1 MWETVRH
8 ELGHLEWDAAPALT
22 QDLLSEWTLTV
33 AHLVAVRRL
42 LGPVR
47 VQDPVAMLATAAA
60 GAARTPDAGLVV
72 APSLQGV
79 SDAITG
85 AAGLLKVAS
94 EDVRH
99 SHGAT
104 LNHVAYELAHWVR
117 VRATDDRV
125 TAWLLAGET
134 ALDSAIHAPVGRS
147 RIGIGLAA
155 WQDALAVVQPVQS
168 APIVRRSVALGHLA
182 ILRNANALIAEA
194 GQSGGLP
201 RPYSD
206 ALLGDIHQLARAHQ
220 AALSQIDSRGLGS
233 TRVDQAVMLKLGGAV
248 RQLTGQSDITETSRT
263 RLDALLRSSLG
274 EAVLV
279 ANLTNLTAA
288 KPAADSIG
296 RLALEYLAHPGILRP
311 TGGLQPLPAKA
322 PAVRSPV
329 PVQERSAPVVVGEPS
344 ITPGTVLAGDAITSL
359 CRARDLGVAAASGDP
374 INPPDKL
381 RGIDPSRWAQLVV
394 EGRQAVTDLVTSV
407 IPMVYAQTRHVLH
420 AADVQGQMFVELM
433 GAAYRFDPQR
443 TAPERWPTYAWMSLQ
458 HVRRHGVDQAGVARN
473 HSRLPQATLV
483 TLGDIEPASHE
494 PAPGA
499 RIEQRQATEAIKQ
512 ALEHLPHSLQRPLLE
527 SMQGRPERVIAEEG
541 GFSESTA
548 RRRILEA
555 RETLKRELATHADDA
570 DEGPHETVTDPV
582 LERSQHMFDE
592 TVATSHSEHR
602 QAPYR

>member
-8 ELGHLEWDAAPALT
+8 ELGRLEWDAAPPLT
-22 QDLLSEWTLTV
+22 QDLLSEWTQTV
-33 AHLVAVRRL
+33 AGLVAIRRL
-42 LGPVR
+42 LGPVS
-47 VQDPVAMLATAAA
+47 VQDPIAMLATAAT
-60 GAARTPDAGLVV
+60 GAARTPGAESIVS
-72 APSLQGV
+72 PSLQGV

-85 AAGLLKVAS
+85 VAQLMKVAS
-94 EDVRH
+94 GDVRH
-99 SHGAT
+99 SQVAT

-134 ALDSAIHAPVGRS
+134 ALDSAIHAPAGRS
-147 RIGIGLAA
+147 TMGIGLTS
-155 WQDALAVVQPVQS
+155 WQDALAAVQPVQS

-182 ILRNANALIAEA
+182 ILRNAHALVWEA
-194 GQSGGLP
+194 GQSGALP

-220 AALSQIDSRGLGS
+220 TALTQINGRGLGS
-233 TRVDQAVMLKLGGAV
+233 TRADQAVMLKLGGAV

-279 ANLTNLTAA
+279 ANITTVTAA
-288 KPAADSIG
+288 KPVADRIG
-296 RLALEYLAHPGILRP
+296 RLALEYLADPGILRT
-311 TGGLQPLPAKA
+311 TGGPDSLPAKA
-322 PAVRSPV
+322 PVERIPV
-329 PVQERSAPVVVGEPS
+329 PVQERSAPVIVGEPS
-344 ITPGTVLAGDAITSL
+344 ITPGTVLAGDTITSL

-374 INPPDKL
+374 MNPPDNL
-381 RGIDPSRWAQLVV
+381 RGIDPSRWAQLVE
-394 EGRQAVTDLVTSV
+394 EGRQALTDLVTSV

-420 AADVQGQMFVELM
+420 AADVQGQMFVELL

-443 TAPERWPTYAWMSLQ
+443 TAPERWPTYAWMSLE

-473 HSRLPQATLV
+473 HSRLPQATVV
-483 TLGDIEPASHE
+483 TLGDMEPASRE

-499 RIEQRQATEAIKQ
+499 TIEERQATEAIKQ
-512 ALEHLPHSLQRPLLE
+512 ALGRLPHSLQGPLLE
-527 SMQGRPERVIAEEG
+527 SIQGRPERVIAQEG

-570 DEGPHETVTDPV
+570 DEGPYETVTDPV
-582 LERSQHMFDE
+582 LERSQHMYEE

>member
-1 MWETVRH
+1 
-8 ELGHLEWDAAPALT
+8 
-22 QDLLSEWTLTV
+22 
-33 AHLVAVRRL
+33 
-42 LGPVR
+42 
-47 VQDPVAMLATAAA
+47 MLATAAT
-60 GAARTPDAGLVV
+60 GAARTPGAESIV

-85 AAGLLKVAS
+85 AARLLKVAS

-99 SHGAT
+99 SHVAT

-134 ALDSAIHAPVGRS
+134 ALDSAIHAPVACS
-147 RIGIGLAA
+147 TVGIGLAA
-155 WQDALAVVQPVQS
+155 WQDALAAVQPVQS

-182 ILRNANALIAEA
+182 ILRNAHALVLEA
-194 GQSGGLP
+194 GQSGALP
-201 RPYSD
+201 RPFSD

-220 AALSQIDSRGLGS
+220 TALRQIDSRGLGS
-233 TRVDQAVMLKLGGAV
+233 TRADQAVMLKLGSAV

-288 KPAADSIG
+288 KPVADRIG
-296 RLALEYLAHPGILRP
+296 RLALEYLANTGILRP
-311 TGGLQPLPAKA
+311 TGGPESLPAKA
-322 PAVRSPV
+322 PVDRTPV
-329 PVQERSAPVVVGEPS
+329 PVQARSAPVIVGEPS
-344 ITPGTVLAGDAITSL
+344 IAPGTVLEGDTITVL

-374 INPPDKL
+374 TNPPDNL
-381 RGIDPSRWAQLVV
+381 RGIDPSRWPQLAL

-443 TAPERWPTYAWMSLQ
+443 TAPERWPTYAWMSLE
-458 HVRRHGVDQAGVARN
+458 HICRHGVDQAGVARN
-473 HSRLPQATLV
+473 YSRRPQATLV
-483 TLGDIEPASHE
+483 TFGEIEPASRE
-494 PAPGA
+494 PGPGA
-499 RIEQRQATEAIKQ
+499 TIEERQATEAIKQ
-512 ALEHLPHSLQRPLLE
+512 ALGRLPHSLQGPLLE
-527 SMQGRPERVIAEEG
+527 SIQGRPERVIAEEG

-570 DEGPHETVTDPV
+570 DGGPYERVTDPV
-582 LERSQHMFDE
+582 LERSQRMFEE
-592 TVATSHSEHR
+592 TFATSHSEHR
-602 QAPYR
+602 RAPYR